1 MNNIKELEQHFSTF
15 LLPHQILTDENSLT
29 FYGRDWIKD
38 FPPNPS
44 IVLLP
49 ESTEEVAKIVST
61 CRTLQLPIV
70 PSGGRTG
77 LSGGATATAGE
88 VILSLERMR
97 KVMGV
102 DALDR
107 TLTCHAGVTLSKI
120 QEIALENGLFFPI
133 DFSSRGSCQIGGNI
147 ATNAGGIKVI
157 RYGNIRDWILGLTV
171 VTGTGEVLH
180 LNGKLFKNNTGLDL
194 KGLFIGSEGILGII
208 TECVLKLTSPP
219 GPLCRAMCAVPSMD
233 DVIPLLAFCRNRI
246 RELSAF
252 ELIQAEAFHEVI
264 TRRGLRDPFSERHPT
279 YVLIE
284 FEENTPSVRD
294 AVQTTLGEA
303 FEAGLISDVVLAES
317 TAQGEELMNIRDLIS
332 ETLSTHYTIHKNDV
346 SVPVPEIPSFIREL
360 NDSLSKTYPQYR
372 IMIFGHVGDG
382 NLHVNILKPDGI
394 ADEEF
399 WRNCEEADKSVF
411 SVVKKFKGSIAA
423 EHGVG
428 ILKRPF
434 LQYSKSAAEVSL
446 MQGIKAAFDPDWIMN
461 PGKVFQRNPR

>member
-1 MNNIKELEQHFSTF
+1 MNDINKLEQQLCAF
-15 LLPHQILTDENSLT
+15 LQSHQILTDESSRT

-44 IVLLP
+44 LVLLP
-49 ESTEEVAKIVST
+49 ESTEEVAKIVSS
-61 CRTLQLPIV
+61 CRKLQIPIV

-77 LSGGATATAGE
+77 LSGGATAAAGE

-97 KVMGV
+97 KIGGI
-102 DALDR
+102 DTLDR
-107 TLTCHAGVTLSKI
+107 TITCQAGTTLSKI
-120 QEIALENGLFFPI
+120 QETALEHGLFFPI

-157 RYGNIRDWILGLTV
+157 RYGNIRDWVLGLTV
-171 VTGTGEVLH
+171 VTGAGEVLH
-180 LNGKLFKNNTGLDL
+180 LNGKLFKNNTGLDI
-194 KGLFIGSEGILGII
+194 KGLFIGSEGILGVI
-208 TECVLKLTSPP
+208 TECILKLTSPP
-219 GPLCRAMCAVPSMD
+219 GPLCRAMCAVPSID

-252 ELIQAEAFHEVI
+252 ELIQSEAFHEVI
-264 TRRGLRDPFSERHPT
+264 TRRGLRDPFIERHPT
-279 YVLIE
+279 YVLLE
-284 FEENTPSVRD
+284 FEENTTAVRNT
-294 AVQTTLGEA
+294 VQTALEEA
-303 FEAGLISDVVLAES
+303 FEAGFISDVVLAES
-317 TAQGEELMNIRDLIS
+317 IAQGEELMNIRDLIS

-360 NDSLSKTYPQYR
+360 NSSLSNTYPHYR

-394 ADEEF
+394 SDDEF
-399 WRNCEEADKSVF
+399 WKNCEEADTAVF

-428 ILKRPF
+428 MLKRPF
-434 LQYSKSAAEVSL
+434 LQYSRSDSEISL
-446 MQGIKAAFDPDWIMN
+446 MKGIKAAFDPDWIMN
-461 PGKVFQRNPR
+461 PGKVFLKN